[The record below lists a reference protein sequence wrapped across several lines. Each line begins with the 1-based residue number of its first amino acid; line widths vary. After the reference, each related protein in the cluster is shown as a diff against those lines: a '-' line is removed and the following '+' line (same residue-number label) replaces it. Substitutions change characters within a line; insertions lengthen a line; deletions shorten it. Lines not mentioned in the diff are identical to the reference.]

1 VSASANATQDQPVAA
16 APVTTTT
23 IAAAPTGTP
32 ELPKLVADHPSPHI
46 ALLLPLKSKSPALK
60 RYAEMVQQGF
70 NAAAAQQQSLP
81 VRIYATADEA
91 KEIVT
96 AFRQA
101 HINGAMAA
109 VGPLTR
115 DGAGALANYSEVI
128 IPTLALN
135 SFETTLDQRRLFSFG
150 LPTEQEA
157 RQVAVL
163 AANAE
168 LHYATIIS
176 SGTAVSKRLA
186 AAFAEEWKALGG
198 KVTADVVFKDD
209 FQVLTKLPV
218 EPWPNGKVPKHPQLY
233 SPTGEKITPDRPLP
247 DLIAPGNMVFLAVDH
262 EKARLMRTYLNPN
275 LPVYGTSQV
284 FIGNADKLANF
295 DLNEIHFVDMP
306 WLLQPDHPAVMAYQ
320 RKSSAPEPNLDRLYA
335 LGIDA
340 YRLVHILL
348 TNKISSA
355 LPLDGVTGKVGLRN
369 QQFTR
374 EAMPAFFKQGM
385 GLTSET
391 LAALNEAKAAAKAEK
406 EAAEAAAAEG
416 SLTSPSK

>member
-1 VSASANATQDQPVAA
+1 VLTSPAAISAVAA
-16 APVTTTT
+16 TS
-23 IAAAPTGTP
+23 AATP
-32 ELPKLVADHPSPHI
+32 ALPALVADNPAPHI

-70 NAAAAQQQSLP
+70 NAAASLQQGLP
-81 VRIYATADEA
+81 VRVYASADEA
-91 KEIVT
+91 KEIIT

-115 DGAGALANYSEVI
+115 DGAGVLANYPGVT

-135 SFETTLDQRRLFSFG
+135 SFDTTLDQRKLYSFG

-157 RQVAVL
+157 RQVAAI
-163 AANAE
+163 AANVE
-168 LHYATIIS
+168 LRYATIIS

-198 KVTADVVFKDD
+198 KVTAEVVFKND
-209 FQVLTKLPV
+209 FSVLTKLPV

-233 SPTGEKITPDRPLP
+233 SPTGEKINPDRPLP

-275 LPVYGTSQV
+275 LPVYGTSQL

-320 RKSSAPEPNLDRLYA
+320 RKASAPEPDLDRLYA

-340 YRLVHILL
+340 YRLAHILL

-355 LPLDGVTGKVGLRN
+355 LPLDGVTGKVSLRN
-369 QQFTR
+369 QLFIR
-374 EAMPAFFKQGM
+374 EPIPAFFKQGL

-391 LAALNEAKAAAKAEK
+391 LASLNEAKAAAKAAK
-406 EAAEAAAAEG
+406 EAATAES
-416 SLTSPSK
+416 SLPSPSK